1 MAEAALGL
9 ALGVLPIIIEA
20 IKAYE
25 STYDKIKTFRQVS
38 REVGRLLK
46 KFERQMQFFEN
57 ECHLLLRLVLKN
69 DGWKAKEMMENP
81 AHHLWTD
88 HDLHNRVTEL
98 LNNNYG
104 TCKSIAEE
112 IKISLDGL
120 EEELIYLDKVVNQ
133 QRFKGES
140 IRDTIRR
147 LRQSVIVSFEKS
159 RYEKK
164 LENLRNQNADL
175 RLLRSQISDFQ
186 HQTCFSRGY
195 SGSNLMPSTYHTVQ
209 QASRTL
215 YDALTMSWCCSD
227 PAHIR
232 HGAKLYLDAKVE
244 ETVQLNLVISNQ
256 NSDPAINQRY
266 FYLHSAGRIS
276 PRKTLIVL
284 N

>member
-9 ALGVLPIIIEA
+9 AFGVLPIITEA
-20 IKAYE
+20 IKAYK

-88 HDLHNRVTEL
+88 HDLHNRVTGL

-120 EEELIYLDKVVNQ
+120 EEELTYLDKVVNQ
-133 QRFKGES
+133 QRFKVLYIPQIQQGLES
-140 IRDTIRR
+140 A
-147 LRQSVIVSFEKS
+147 SFAG
-159 RYEKK
+159 
-164 LENLRNQNADL
+164 NRNID
-175 RLLRSQISDFQ
+175 IS
-186 HQTCFSRGY
+186 
-195 SGSNLMPSTYHTVQ
+195 
-209 QASRTL
+209 
-215 YDALTMSWCCSD
+215 
-227 PAHIR
+227 
-232 HGAKLYLDAKVE
+232 
-244 ETVQLNLVISNQ
+244 
-256 NSDPAINQRY
+256 
-266 FYLHSAGRIS
+266 
-276 PRKTLIVL
+276 
-284 N
+284 